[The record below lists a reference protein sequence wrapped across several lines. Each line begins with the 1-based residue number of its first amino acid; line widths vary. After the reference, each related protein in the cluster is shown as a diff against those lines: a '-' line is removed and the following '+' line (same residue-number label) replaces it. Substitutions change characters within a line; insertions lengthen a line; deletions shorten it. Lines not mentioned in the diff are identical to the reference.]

1 MTRTTMT
8 NLPASGS
15 RGRIRLMWL
24 GMLMAVLATFA
35 VTTWAQPMGH
45 GMRHGG
51 HHGMG
56 PGMMFGGSPARMDKM
71 VDRMLDGL
79 SATDAQ
85 RSQIKQIAQK
95 AAADL
100 KAQHQAGRGLH
111 ERGLQIFT
119 APNIDPAAAETL
131 RQQMLAQHDQASKTM
146 MQAMLD
152 IGQVLTPEQRA
163 KIGERMKARA
173 AKMHDRME
181 RMHKDHPRK

>member
-1 MTRTTMT
+1 MTQTTMM
-8 NLPASGS
+8 NLPAGS
-15 RGRIRLMWL
+15 SRRRIRLIWL

-35 VTTWAQPMGH
+35 VATWAQPMGH
-45 GMRHGG
+45 GG
-51 HHGMG
+51 HRGMG
-56 PGMMFGGSPARMDKM
+56 PGMMFGGSPERMDRM

-85 RSQIKQIAQK
+85 RSQIQQIARK

-100 KAQHQAGRGLH
+100 KAQREAARGLH

-119 APNIDPAAAETL
+119 APSVDPAAAEAL
-131 RQQMLAQHDQASKTM
+131 RQQMLAQHDQASRTM

-181 RMHKDHPRK
+181 RMQKDHPRK